1 MRVNSASAHLQVLK
15 LAHLVQTRREGTRI
29 YYRLAGDGVAALYR
43 AMLSV
48 ARSRSDE
55 VERALNAHMHVA
67 GEGEVGVVSRD
78 DLAELIDSGQVQVI
92 DVRPREE
99 FAAGHIIGARNV
111 PFDAVSEASFNDD
124 TPIIVYCRGTFCVMA
139 HDSVRLLADQGI
151 HARRLEDGMLEW
163 RLAGLPVGT
172 GDPGD
177 GGDSV
182 VAGARR
188 CGSGACAGGGLRPS
202 PPWGLPSW
210 WQSPPT

>member
-1 MRVNSASAHLQVLK
+1 
-15 LAHLVQTRREGTRI
+15 
-29 YYRLAGDGVAALYR
+29 
-43 AMLSV
+43 
-48 ARSRSDE
+48 
-55 VERALNAHMHVA
+55 
-67 GEGEVGVVSRD
+67 
-78 DLAELIDSGQVQVI
+78 
-92 DVRPREE
+92 EE

-111 PFDAVSEASFNDD
+111 PFDEVSEASFNDD

-182 VAGARR
+182 VAGGRWW
-188 CGSGACAGGGLRPS
+188 AGGARAGGWPRAAGREGL
-202 PPWGLPSW
+202 GG
-210 WQSPPT
+210 